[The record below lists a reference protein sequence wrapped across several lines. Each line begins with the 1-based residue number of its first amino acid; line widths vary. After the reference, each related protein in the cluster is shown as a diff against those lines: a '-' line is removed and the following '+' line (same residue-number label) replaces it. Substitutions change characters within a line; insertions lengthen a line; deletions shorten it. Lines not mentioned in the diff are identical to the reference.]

1 MVRNPPMLP
10 GTYKPGQPKHWAM
23 ERPAGN
29 ATSADHPR
37 SPVYLP
43 LKPADVEEAARLYTD
58 VFIADE
64 PTTHRYA
71 PDPEI
76 FLPYA
81 RRYTEFLARKEL
93 SYIARDG
100 RTGEIA
106 GFIFCLDLTGD
117 LAAEGA
123 KMAEFLAHF
132 RETVEMIDELEEQY
146 IDRDK
151 IAAGTV
157 LHIYQIGVARP
168 YRGCG
173 MAQAMIR
180 RALISARRRGFSRAV
195 ADCTGPIS
203 RRAFERCGFV
213 QAGIL
218 PYDSFSKNGVAFFSG
233 IDGGIS
239 LMVREIETA

>member
-1 MVRNPPMLP
+1 
-10 GTYKPGQPKHWAM
+10 M
-23 ERPAGN
+23 ERPPGD
-29 ATSADHPR
+29 ATHPDHPC

-43 LKPADVEEAARLYTD
+43 FKTADVEEAARLYTD

-64 PTTHRYA
+64 PTTHRHA

-81 RRYTEFLARKEL
+81 RRYAEFLAGKEL
-93 SYIARDG
+93 SHIARDS

-123 KMAEFLAHF
+123 TMAEFLAQF

-146 IDRDK
+146 IERDR

-157 LHIYQIGVARP
+157 LHVFQIGVARP
-168 YRGCG
+168 YRGRG
-173 MAQAMIR
+173 LAQAMIR
-180 RALISARRRGFSRAV
+180 HALLSARRRGFSRAV
-195 ADCTGPIS
+195 ADCTGPAS

-213 QAGIL
+213 QAGHL
-218 PYDSFSKNGVAFFSG
+218 PYDSFSRNGVAFFLG

-239 LMVREIETA
+239 LMVGEIETA

>member
-1 MVRNPPMLP
+1 MPP
-10 GTYKPGQPKHWAM
+10 GIYKSGQRKHWTM
-23 ERPAGN
+23 KRLAGD
-29 ATSADHPR
+29 ATSPDHP
-37 SPVYLP
+37 PVYLP
-43 LKPADVEEAARLYTD
+43 LETADVEEAARLYTD

-64 PTTHRYA
+64 PTTHRHA

-81 RRYTEFLARKEL
+81 RWYAEFLAAKEL
-93 SYIARDG
+93 SHIARDR

-106 GFIFCLDLTGD
+106 GFIFCLDLAGD

-123 KMAEFLAHF
+123 TMAEFLAQF
-132 RETVEMIDELEEQY
+132 RETVEMLDELEGRY
-146 IDRDK
+146 IDRNK

-157 LHIYQIGVARP
+157 LHIFQIGVARP

-173 MAQAMIR
+173 LAQAMIR
-180 RALISARRRGFSRAV
+180 RALISARERGFSRAV
-195 ADCTGPIS
+195 ADCTSPIS

-213 QAGIL
+213 QTGFL
-218 PYDSFSKNGVAFFSG
+218 PYDSFSTNGVVFFSG

-239 LMVREIETA
+239 LMVRDIETA

>member
-1 MVRNPPMLP
+1 MLP
-10 GTYKPGQPKHWAM
+10 GIDKSGQRKHWTM

-29 ATSADHPR
+29 AASPDHP
-37 SPVYLP
+37 PVYLP
-43 LKPADVEEAARLYTD
+43 LETADVEEAARLYTD

-64 PTTHRYA
+64 PTTHRHA

-81 RRYTEFLARKEL
+81 RWYTEFLAQKGL
-93 SYIARDG
+93 SHIARDG

-106 GFIFCLDLTGD
+106 GFIFCLDLAGD
-117 LAAEGA
+117 PAAEGA
-123 KMAEFLAHF
+123 TMAEFLAHF
-132 RETVEMIDELEEQY
+132 RETVEMIDELEGRY
-146 IDRDK
+146 IDRDA
-151 IAAGTV
+151 IATGTV
-157 LHIYQIGVARP
+157 LHIFQIGVARP

-173 MAQAMIR
+173 MAQALIR
-180 RALISARRRGFSRAV
+180 RALLSARKHGFSRAI

-213 QAGIL
+213 QAGFL

-239 LMVREIETA
+239 LMLREIETA

>member
-1 MVRNPPMLP
+1 
-10 GTYKPGQPKHWAM
+10 M

-29 ATSADHPR
+29 ITGPDHPC

-43 LKPADVEEAARLYTD
+43 FKTADIEEAARLYTD

-64 PTTHRYA
+64 PTTHRHA

-81 RRYTEFLARKEL
+81 RWYAEFLAGKEL
-93 SYIARDG
+93 SHIARDR

-123 KMAEFLAHF
+123 TMTEFLAQF
-132 RETVEMIDELEEQY
+132 RETVEMIDELEERY
-146 IDRDK
+146 IDRDE
-151 IAAGTV
+151 IAPGTV
-157 LHIYQIGVARP
+157 LHIFQIGVARP
-168 YRGCG
+168 YRGYG
-173 MAQAMIR
+173 MAQEMIR
-180 RALISARRRGFSRAV
+180 RALISARRRGFSRAI

-203 RRAFERCGFV
+203 RRAFEGCGFL
-213 QAGIL
+213 QAGVL
-218 PYDSFSKNGVAFFSG
+218 SYDSFSKNGVAFFSG

>member
-1 MVRNPPMLP
+1 MLP
-10 GTYKPGQPKHWAM
+10 GTYKPRQPKYWAM

-29 ATSADHPR
+29 AASPDHP
-37 SPVYLP
+37 PVYLP

-71 PDPEI
+71 PDPEV

-81 RRYTEFLARKEL
+81 RRYAELLARKEL
-93 SYIARDG
+93 SHIACDG

-123 KMAEFLAHF
+123 TMAEFLAQF
-132 RETVEMIDELEEQY
+132 RETVDMIDELEERY
-146 IDRDK
+146 IDRDE

-157 LHIYQIGVARP
+157 LHIFQIGVARP

-180 RALISARRRGFSRAV
+180 RALVSARMHGFSRAV

-213 QAGIL
+213 QAGTL

-239 LMVREIETA
+239 LMVRELETA

>member
-1 MVRNPPMLP
+1 
-10 GTYKPGQPKHWAM
+10 M

-29 ATSADHPR
+29 ITGPDHPC

-43 LKPADVEEAARLYTD
+43 FKTADAEEAARLYTD

-64 PTTHRYA
+64 PTTHRHA

-81 RRYTEFLARKEL
+81 RRYAELLAEKEL
-93 SYIARDG
+93 SHIARDS

-123 KMAEFLAHF
+123 TMAEFLAHF
-132 RETVEMIDELEEQY
+132 RETVEMIDELEGRY
-146 IDRDK
+146 IDRDE

-157 LHIYQIGVARP
+157 LHIFQIGVARP

-180 RALISARRRGFSRAV
+180 HALISAREQGFSQAV

-213 QAGIL
+213 QAGVL